1 MITLTLILFC
11 FLILNI
17 IHHLTVI
24 EQLKAVKRNQCDIL
38 DLLEDSDLYLK
49 TLEDDHHD
57 IKQSI
62 QNIAYTN
69 RNQ

>member
-24 EQLKAVKRNQCDIL
+24 EQLKAVKRNQNDIL
-38 DLLEDSDLYLK
+38 DYLEELDIDYKS
-49 TLEDDHHD
+49 LEDDHHD

>member
-1 MITLTLILFC
+1 MTIIILTLFC

-17 IHHLTVI
+17 IHHLTII
-24 EQLKAVKRNQCDIL
+24 EQIKAVKRNQCDIL

>member
-1 MITLTLILFC
+1 MTIIIVVLFA
-11 FLILNI
+11 FLVLNI

-24 EQLKAVKRNQCDIL
+24 EQLKTVKRNQCDIL

-62 QNIAYTN
+62 NNIAYTN

>member
-1 MITLTLILFC
+1 MTIIILII

-17 IHHLTVI
+17 IHHLTI
-24 EQLKAVKRNQCDIL
+24 INQLKKVKRNQLDIL
-38 DLLEDSDLYLK
+38 DLLEDIDLDYK
-49 TLEDDHHD
+49 TIEDELSN

-62 QNIAYTN
+62 NNIAYTN

>member
-1 MITLTLILFC
+1 MTVIILILFC

-24 EQLKAVKRNQCDIL
+24 EQLKAVKRNQLDIL

>member
-62 QNIAYTN
+62 NNIAYTN